1 MAIAAHWELAAESSD
16 RPREP
21 RRNLRLEA
29 EGALESGMAPR
40 VVIHNVSTTGLLI
53 ESVTPLALDEKI
65 AIDLPEAG
73 ITPAQVVWGSG
84 DLYGCQFHAPIS
96 GAALSAVELR
106 SAVQQDLDL
115 GAGLPA
121 PERAVPEH
129 STDEAFGIRLQR
141 LRKQQGLTLAQIADA
156 LGVSKPTVWAW
167 EKGRT
172 RPVESR
178 LEALARALGVDD
190 LELRTG
196 HDASGIQELLR
207 RSRDEIAQAVGASPE
222 NVRIMI
228 EL

>member
-1 MAIAAHWELAAESSD
+1 MAIAAHWELAAESPD

-29 EGALESGMAPR
+29 EGALESGAAPR
-40 VVIHNVSTTGLLI
+40 VVIHNLSTTGLLI
-53 ESVTPLALDEKI
+53 ESTTPLAIEEKI
-65 AIDLPEAG
+65 SIDLPEAG
-73 ITPAQVVWGSG
+73 STPAQVVWSSG
-84 DLYGCQFHAPIS
+84 DFYGCQFQTPIS

-106 SAVQQDLDL
+106 SAVRPPLDI
-115 GAGLPA
+115 GALPGLSGPSD
-121 PERAVPEH
+121 RAG
-129 STDEAFGIRLQR
+129 DEAFGIRLQR
-141 LRKQQGLTLAQIADA
+141 LRKQQGLTLAQIADE

-178 LEALARALGVDD
+178 LEALAQALGVDN

-196 HDASGIQELLR
+196 HDASGVRELLR
-207 RSRDEIAQAVGASPE
+207 RSRNEIAQAVGTAPE

>member
-1 MAIAAHWELAAESSD
+1 MAIAAHWEHAAESPD

-29 EGALESGMAPR
+29 ESSLESGGAPK
-40 VVIHNVSTTGLLI
+40 VVIHNLSATGLLV
-53 ESVTPLALDEKI
+53 ESATPLAIDENI
-65 AIDLPEAG
+65 SIDLPEAG
-73 ITPAQVVWGSG
+73 STPAHVVWCSG

-96 GAALSAVELR
+96 NAVLSAIQLR
-106 SAVQQDLDL
+106 SAVGQDIDL
-115 GAGLPA
+115 GAHA
-121 PERAVPEH
+121 AITERGG
-129 STDEAFGIRLQR
+129 DEAFGIRLQR
-141 LRKQQGLTLAQIADA
+141 LRKQQGLTLAQIADE

-178 LEALARALGVDD
+178 LEALAQTLGVPDA
-190 LELRTG
+190 ELRAGTEPS
-196 HDASGIQELLR
+196 ALQELLH
-207 RSRDEIAQAVGASPE
+207 RSRHEIAQVVGTVPE